1 MSITFEC
8 MACGA
13 DYDLEIPAIIER
25 PNSLKCPNCGAHPPA
40 HRSHALATALEDLL
54 AAMAAVRKKIRFEIE
69 LETDELPPPY
79 GPLEEEETGL
89 DFENGEEGA
98 EGAEEEEEEEEE
110 EEAEATPARR
120 GAKTP
125 VKAAAGKGEE
135 EAEEED
141 DFDDLDEEADDDDDL
156 DDDEEDDDDDDDD
169 EDEEEDDDDDEDED
183 DDEEEE
189 EEEEEEKPKP
199 ARKKK

>member
-98 EGAEEEEEEEEE
+98 EGEEEEEEEEE

-125 VKAAAGKGEE
+125 VKAAGKGEE

-141 DFDDLDEEADDDDDL
+141 DFDDLDEEADDEDL
-156 DDDEEDDDDDDDD
+156 DDDEEDDDDDDED
-169 EDEEEDDDDDEDED
+169 EDEDDEDDDDEDED

-199 ARKKK
+199 ARKKR